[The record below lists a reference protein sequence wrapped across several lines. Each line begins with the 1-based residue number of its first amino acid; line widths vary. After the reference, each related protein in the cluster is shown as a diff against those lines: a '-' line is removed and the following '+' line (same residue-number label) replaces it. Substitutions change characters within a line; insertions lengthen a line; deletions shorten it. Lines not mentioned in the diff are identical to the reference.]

1 MNFKGFMNYLKDG
14 ANKHSPEI
22 LIGIGVAGM
31 ISTTVLAVKAT
42 PRALELIEEAKKAKE
57 KEKLEPVEVVK
68 TAWKP
73 YVPALVTG
81 SLSIGCIIGGTYV
94 NGKRNVALATA
105 YKLAETTLADYR
117 EKVIETIGE
126 NKEKQIREK
135 VDKKRIEQKPASKAD
150 IVVTGN
156 GETLCFDVNT
166 GQYFKSN
173 VDRIRGTVNEL
184 NRRML
189 SEMYI
194 SWNDF
199 LYEIG
204 EKMIP
209 NGDDLGWNINTEGF
223 IDLEFGTQLTDEN
236 APCITMSYLV
246 APRYDYSKL
255 M

>member
-1 MNFKGFMNYLKDG
+1 MDFKGLMNQFKDG
-14 ANKHSPEI
+14 VNKHSPEI
-22 LIGIGVAGM
+22 LIGIGIAGM

-42 PRALELIEEAKKAKE
+42 PRALKLIEEAKRAEE

-73 YVPALVTG
+73 YVPSLITG
-81 SLSIGCIIGGTYV
+81 CLSIGCIIGGTYV

-156 GETLCFDVNT
+156 GETLCFDINT

>member
-1 MNFKGFMNYLKDG
+1 MDFKGLMNQFKDG
-14 ANKHSPEI
+14 VNKHSPEI
-22 LIGIGVAGM
+22 LIGIGIAGM
-31 ISTTVLAVKAT
+31 ISTTVLAVKVT
-42 PRALELIEEAKKAKE
+42 PRALKLIEEAKKAEE

-68 TAWKP
+68 TVWKP
-73 YVPALVTG
+73 YVPSLVTG
-81 SLSIGCIIGGTYV
+81 CLSIGCIIGGTYV

-156 GETLCFDVNT
+156 GETLCFDINT

-194 SWNDF
+194 SWNEF